1 MRLDTEESELSD
13 SPNEP
18 VNPLDALVALVDETT
33 PTQSREEINPMLKSK
48 KRASKKKNKDKK
60 FIQEVASL
68 EMLSFY

>member
-33 PTQSREEINPMLKSK
+33 PTQSREEINPMLNSK
-48 KRASKKKNKDKK
+48 KRGE
-60 FIQEVASL
+60 QE
-68 EMLSFY
+68 EK